1 MARKP
6 SKQPADYEDSVFV
19 NCPFD
24 DGYLP
29 LLHAMLFAIH
39 DCGFIARLAVED
51 TGGSE
56 MRIDKITR
64 VIRESRYSI
73 HGLLPVS

>member
-24 DGYLP
+24 SQYKP
-29 LLHAMLFAIH
+29 LFNAIV
-39 DCGFIARLAVED
+39 F
-51 TGGSE
+51 T
-56 MRIDKITR
+56 
-64 VIRESRYSI
+64 VI
-73 HGLLPVS
+73 LC